1 MENMRFQSIDLL
13 TGSDQLQAYVNTKNL
28 EDVENNMYY
37 TQENM
42 LVGAEGYSNF
52 FLGEDTPLRIVEDR
66 DIILGSSVIRGM
78 ANIVGS
84 VISAGPSDDNA
95 WKKGEVLVG
104 LDNLS
109 WFRLTMSILIVTV
122 GLHSYAAT
130 LDCIVSFL
138 IPPHRSPCTIRSR
151 V

>member
-1 MENMRFQSIDLL
+1 MEFFRLASDRELKQMENMRFQSINLL
-13 TGSDQLQAYVNTKNL
+13 MGSDRLQAYINTKNL

-37 TQENM
+37 AQENM

-66 DIILGSSVIRGM
+66 DIILGSSVIMGM

-95 WKKGEVLVG
+95 WKKGEVLAG

-109 WFRLTMSILIVTV
+109 WFRLTMSILASVAR
-122 GLHSYAAT
+122 G
-130 LDCIVSFL
+130 CG
-138 IPPHRSPCTIRSR
+138 
-151 V
+151 

>member
-1 MENMRFQSIDLL
+1 MEFFRLASDRELKQMENMRFQLINLL

-37 TQENM
+37 AQENM

-52 FLGEDTPLRIVEDR
+52 FLGEDTPFRIVEDG
-66 DIILGSSVIRGM
+66 DIILGSSVIRRM

-95 WKKGEVLVG
+95 
-104 LDNLS
+104 
-109 WFRLTMSILIVTV
+109 
-122 GLHSYAAT
+122 
-130 LDCIVSFL
+130 
-138 IPPHRSPCTIRSR
+138 
-151 V
+151 